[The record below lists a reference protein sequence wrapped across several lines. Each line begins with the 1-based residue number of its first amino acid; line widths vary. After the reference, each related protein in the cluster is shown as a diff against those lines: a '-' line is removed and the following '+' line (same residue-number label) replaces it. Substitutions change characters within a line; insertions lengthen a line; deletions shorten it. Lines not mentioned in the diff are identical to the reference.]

1 MTEHLD
7 DSSRPPSDPPADSA
21 ARPEGAFGQRIRWVY
36 LVGRP
41 LSALLAGDLA
51 EARYQTGLDLPE
63 FFVSDQARG
72 LWRRRFEQVT
82 AEPESAPWV
91 ARAAVSEPDGA
102 VVGYAGFHGPPDE
115 VGMVEIGYTVVP
127 EARRRG
133 HARAMLRSLL
143 ERAAHEPDVRIV
155 RVTITPDNAASLAT
169 IRGLHFVEVGEQM
182 DEEDGL
188 EIIFEVPADR
198 ILKT

>member
-7 DSSRPPSDPPADSA
+7 DSAHPPSDSPASRPRA
-21 ARPEGAFGQRIRWVY
+21 APEQRVRWVY
-36 LVGRP
+36 LIGRP
-41 LSALLAGDLA
+41 LTALLAGDLA
-51 EARYQTGLDLPE
+51 EARYQTGLELPE
-63 FFVSDQARG
+63 FFVSDRARG

-91 ARAAVSEPDGA
+91 VRAAVSEPDGA

-127 EARRRG
+127 GARRRG
-133 HARAMLRSLL
+133 YARAMLKSLL
-143 ERAAHEPDVRIV
+143 ERAAHEPDVTTV
-155 RVTITPDNAASLAT
+155 RVTIAPDNAASLAT
-169 IRGLHFVEVGEQM
+169 IRGFHFVEVGEQM

-198 ILKT
+198 TLKA

>member
-1 MTEHLD
+1 MMTEHLD
-7 DSSRPPSDPPADSA
+7 DSSRPPSASPASGLGSA
-21 ARPEGAFGQRIRWVY
+21 SEQRVRWVY
-36 LVGRP
+36 LIGRP
-41 LSALLAGDLA
+41 LTALLAGDLA
-51 EARYQTGLDLPE
+51 EARYQTGLELPE

-127 EARRRG
+127 GARRRG
-133 HARAMLRSLL
+133 YARAMLKSLL
-143 ERAAHEPDVRIV
+143 ERAAHEPDVATV
-155 RVTITPDNAASLAT
+155 RVTIAPHNAASLAT
-169 IRGLHFVEVGEQM
+169 IRGFHFVEVGEQM

-198 ILKT
+198 ILKA

>member
-1 MTEHLD
+1 MTDPLD
-7 DSSRPPSDPPADSA
+7 TSA
-21 ARPEGAFGQRIRWVY
+21 ARPSSARSERQVRWVY

-41 LSALLAGDLA
+41 LGALLAGDLA
-51 EARYQTGLDLPE
+51 EARRQTGLDLPE
-63 FFVSDQARG
+63 FFVSDRARG
-72 LWRRRFEQVT
+72 LWRRRFDQVT
-82 AEPESAPWV
+82 AEPESAPWL

-115 VGMVEIGYTVVP
+115 AGMVEIGYTVVP

-133 HARAMLRSLL
+133 YARAMLASLL
-143 ERAAHEPDVRIV
+143 ERAAHEPDVSTV
-155 RVTITPDNAASLAT
+155 RVTISPDNAASLAT
-169 IRGLHFVEVGEQM
+169 IQGFGFVEKGEQM

-198 ILKT
+198 ILAS